1 LRKGGGGLGISAP
14 PSISVVSTPDPKQ
27 IVADGYDAIADR
39 FAAWQQTIRGD
50 ARMRYLDELLRRLP
64 TRPEI
69 LELGCGA
76 GGDSTKIL
84 ASRGRLVGVDISE
97 EQVERAWKR
106 VPEATFIKADVTS
119 LDLPSGSFDAV
130 VAFFVLAHIPLADL
144 PGLLTRIA
152 NWLRPE
158 GWFLATMGSRGR
170 GESVE
175 PSWLGVPM
183 FFSSV
188 TRDESQR
195 LVRDAG
201 LEIVADEVVVQHE
214 PGHGDVEFLWVLAR
228 KER

>member
-1 LRKGGGGLGISAP
+1 VPTR
-14 PSISVVSTPDPKQ
+14 DPKR
-27 IVADGYDAIADR
+27 IVADGYDTIADR
-39 FAAWQQTIRGD
+39 FAAWQRTITGD
-50 ARMRYLDELLRRLP
+50 ARMRYLEQLLARLP

-76 GGDSTKIL
+76 GGESTKIL

-97 EQVERAWKR
+97 QQIERARKR
-106 VPEATFIKADVTS
+106 VPAATFIKADATS
-119 LDLPSGSFDAV
+119 VELPSGTFDAV
-130 VAFFVLAHIPLADL
+130 VAFFVLAHIPRADL
-144 PGLLTRIA
+144 PDLLTRVS

-183 FFSSV
+183 FFSSL

-195 LVRDAG
+195 LIRNAG
-201 LEIVADEVVVQHE
+201 FEIVADEVVVQNE

-228 KER
+228 KEH